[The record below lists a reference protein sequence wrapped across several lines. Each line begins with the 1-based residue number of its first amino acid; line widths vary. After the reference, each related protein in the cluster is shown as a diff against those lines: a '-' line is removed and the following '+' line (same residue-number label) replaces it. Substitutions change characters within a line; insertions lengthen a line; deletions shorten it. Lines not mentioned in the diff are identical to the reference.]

1 MAQTTIT
8 LTQGPMNVSL
18 QRGDVIYYC
27 QTVGGQ
33 SGKNHPTA
41 TINTQPL
48 ELGTVVALNIITLE
62 IIVDCNGDCP
72 DYNGAYL
79 FFIKDGIANHSGII
93 GAWLNTEYRNY
104 STLSSEIFATATD
117 FVESSR

>member
-1 MAQTTIT
+1 MPNTT
-8 LTQGPMNVSL
+8 LTLSPGPMNVSL

-27 QTVGGQ
+27 KTVSGQ
-33 SGKNHPTA
+33 SGKNHPSA

-48 ELGTVVALNIITLE
+48 KLGTVVALNRNALTITVSVVGS
-62 IIVDCNGDCP
+62 IPKID
-72 DYNGAYL
+72 GAYL
-79 FFIKDGIANHSGII
+79 FFIKDGVANHSGII

>member
-8 LTQGPMNVSL
+8 LAQEPMNVSL

-27 QTVGGQ
+27 RTVGGQ
-33 SGKNHPTA
+33 SGKNHPNTM
-41 TINTQPL
+41 INTQPL
-48 ELGTVVALNIITLE
+48 ELGIVVALNRNALTIT
-62 IIVDCNGDCP
+62 VDCNGDCP
-72 DYNGAYL
+72 GYSGAYL
-79 FFIKDGIANHSGII
+79 FFIKDGAANHSGII
-93 GAWLNTEYRNY
+93 GAWLNAEYRNY

>member
-27 QTVGGQ
+27 QTIGGQ

-48 ELGTVVALNIITLE
+48 ELGTVIAINRNALTITVE
-62 IIVDCNGDCP
+62 CGGNCP
-72 DYNGAYL
+72 DFSGSYL
-79 FFIKDGIANHSGII
+79 FFIKDGVSNHSGII

-104 STLSSEIFATATD
+104 SSLSSEIFATATD

>member
-27 QTVGGQ
+27 QTVGEQ

-48 ELGTVVALNIITLE
+48 ELGIVVGLNRNALTIT
-62 IIVDCNGDCP
+62 VDCNGDCP
-72 DYNGAYL
+72 DYSGAFL
-79 FFIKDGIANHSGII
+79 FFIKDGVANHSGII